1 MSGHTPGP
9 WRARGAVVFGPD
21 IDGDPYLVAGSN
33 AFAGAHYSPKRDE
46 AEANARLIA
55 AAPEMYE
62 ALKRS
67 LAMMKLVAEDYSMG
81 GNYSPKHI
89 EILFSIRSA
98 IAKAEGK
105 Q

>member
-1 MSGHTPGP
+1 MIVMDGPGSGICDCSPGN
-9 WRARGAVVFGPD
+9 PD
-21 IDGDPYLVAGSN
+21 ITVE
-33 AFAGAHYSPKRDE
+33 E
-46 AEANARLIA
+46 AMANARLIA

-98 IAKAEGK
+98 IAKAEGR
-105 Q
+105 QP